1 MTPAPVCRLF
11 VPVAPNIKP
20 IGKRERRQGTLPAC
34 AQLRQPAL
42 RICAFTGCGI
52 RMSAPVTRLTSV
64 IESYGKL
71 IAACALQMDS
81 SSGPDMK
88 QNAFPSFKF
97 TCAA

>member
-1 MTPAPVCRLF
+1 MGSPALGARSGYFGIQLS
-11 VPVAPNIKP
+11 
-20 IGKRERRQGTLPAC
+20 IGKWERQAATLPAR
-34 AQLRQPAL
+34 AQLRQPVL
-42 RICAFTGCGI
+42 RICAFAGYGM

-71 IAACALQMDS
+71 IAACALRMES